1 MPPLKLEVFD
11 SDDRPALEGTAPVG
25 ADLEEL
31 RLAAYESGYA
41 AGWEDAA
48 ATEAEEQTK
57 LRADIARNL
66 QSLSFTYHE
75 ARSHILRAL
84 GPLLQEMAC
93 HIVPQLARDALAPTV
108 LEALMP
114 LAERSS
120 EVPVTIVLNPAARP
134 AVEPL
139 LEATAGLPVRI
150 REEPS
155 LGEGQVFLIFEN
167 GEMRIDLQHAAEE
180 ITTSLQRFYEV
191 VEGERKH
198 G

>member
-11 SDDRPALEGTAPVG
+11 SDERPSVEGAAPAD

-48 ATEAEEQTK
+48 ATEAQEQTK
-57 LRADIARNL
+57 LRVDIARNL

-75 ARSHILRAL
+75 ARSHIIRAL

-93 HIVPQLARDALAPTV
+93 HVVPQLARDALAPTV

-114 LAERSS
+114 LAERAS
-120 EVPVTIVLNPAARP
+120 EVPVTLVLNPTARP

-139 LEATAGLPVRI
+139 LEASTGLPVRI

-155 LGEGQVFLIFEN
+155 LGEGQVFLIFEKS
-167 GEMRIDLQHAAEE
+167 EVQIDLQHAAEE
-180 ITTSLQRFYEV
+180 ITTCLQRFYQV

>member
-1 MPPLKLEVFD
+1 MAPLKLEVFGE
-11 SDDRPALEGTAPVG
+11 DDRVAAEAASVAG
-25 ADLEEL
+25 ADLEEV

-48 ATEAEEQTK
+48 ATGAEEQTK

-75 ARSHILRAL
+75 ARSHLLRSL

-93 HIVPQLARDALAPTV
+93 HIVPRLARDALAPTV

-114 LAERSS
+114 IAERAS
-120 EVPVTIVLNPAARP
+120 EVPVTLVLNPVARP
-134 AVEPL
+134 AIEPL
-139 LEATAGLPVRI
+139 LDATAGLPVRI

-180 ITTSLQRFYEV
+180 ITTCLQRFYQV
-191 VEGERKH
+191 AEGERKY

>member
-11 SDDRPALEGTAPVG
+11 NDERQASEGTAPAG

-31 RLAAYESGYA
+31 RLAAYESGYS

-48 ATEAEEQTK
+48 AAEADEQTK
-57 LRADIARNL
+57 LRVDIARNL

-75 ARSHILRAL
+75 ARSHILRSL
-84 GPLLQEMAC
+84 GPLLQEITS
-93 HIVPQLARDALAPTV
+93 HVVPQLARDALAPTV
-108 LEALMP
+108 LETLMP
-114 LAERSS
+114 IAERAS
-120 EVPVTIVLNPAARP
+120 EVPVTLVLNPVARP

-139 LEATAGLPVRI
+139 LESTAGLPVCI

-180 ITTSLQRFYEV
+180 ITNCLQRFYQV
-191 VEGERKH
+191 VEGERKY

>member
-1 MPPLKLEVFD
+1 
-11 SDDRPALEGTAPVG
+11 
-25 ADLEEL
+25 
-31 RLAAYESGYA
+31 
-41 AGWEDAA
+41 
-48 ATEAEEQTK
+48 
-57 LRADIARNL
+57 
-66 QSLSFTYHE
+66 
-75 ARSHILRAL
+75 
-84 GPLLQEMAC
+84 
-93 HIVPQLARDALAPTV
+93 
-108 LEALMP
+108 MP

-180 ITTSLQRFYEV
+180 ITTSLQRFYQV
-191 VEGERKH
+191 VEGERKY